1 MLDARGVPVDSIAT
15 TGPGHAGEIARQE
28 VDRGADLILVAG
40 GDGTINEVV
49 NGMAYSDVPL
59 GVLPAGTANVL
70 ACELGIG
77 RSMERAAEA
86 LAGAVKE
93 RVALGSI
100 SNGPE
105 HARRYFLLMAG
116 AGLDADIV
124 FNLNARMK
132 EAVGKVAYWIG
143 GFSKVGRRIPEFIVE
158 TEGRKFR
165 ASFALLSRVRN
176 YGGDLEIAPTI
187 SLLDDEFEMVLFEGE
202 SSLGFL
208 RYMLAVVVHQQQS
221 MRGITILRTRQATFS
236 AAGTGEPIHL
246 QIDGE
251 YVGVAPACVEI
262 VPNALTLLVP
272 PGFRARR
279 PASVEDAAWTTSP
292 TR

>member
-1 MLDARGVPVDSIAT
+1 M
-15 TGPGHAGEIARQE
+15 
-28 VDRGADLILVAG
+28 DRGADLILAAG

-49 NGMAYSDVPL
+49 NGMAFSEVPL

-77 RSMERAAEA
+77 KSMERAAVA
-86 LAGAVKE
+86 LADSVPE
-93 RVALGSI
+93 RVALGAI
-100 SNGPE
+100 SNGVE
-105 HARRYFLLMAG
+105 QSRRYFLLMAG

-124 FNLNARMK
+124 YNLNTRMK
-132 EAVGKVAYWIG
+132 EAFGKVAYWVG
-143 GFSKVGRRIPEFIVE
+143 GFSKVGRRIPEFSVHAN
-158 TEGRKFR
+158 GREFR

-208 RYMLAVVVHQQQS
+208 KYMLGVVVHQQQS
-221 MRGITILRTRQATFS
+221 MRGITILRTRQASFS
-236 AAGTGEPIHL
+236 PASGSAPIHL
-246 QIDGE
+246 QVDGE
-251 YVGVAPACVEI
+251 YLGVAPARVEI